1 MGYSPCGHKESDVTE
16 LHTHMLC
23 LAELP
28 WMSKQGVGV
37 KAAGLNFLFFF
48 RFLLVTCDYSFHVA
62 LGYTCLVGKKE
73 LSLETELNSLLT
85 HFVALVLNVS
95 QWASVFLFEK
105 WERQYLLSEI
115 VA

>member
-1 MGYSPCGHKESDVTE
+1 
-16 LHTHMLC
+16 
-23 LAELP
+23 
-28 WMSKQGVGV
+28 MSKQGVGV
-37 KAAGLNFLFFF
+37 RAAGLNFLFFF